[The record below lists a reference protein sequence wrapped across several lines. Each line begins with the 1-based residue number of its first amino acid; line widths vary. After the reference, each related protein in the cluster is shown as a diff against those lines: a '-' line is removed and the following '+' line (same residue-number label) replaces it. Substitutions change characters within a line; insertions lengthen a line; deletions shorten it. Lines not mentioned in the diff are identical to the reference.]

1 MRSRASAFALPG
13 RRVAS
18 TIRAFQ
24 RTETSMIRTNVA
36 TGTWIATALLMA
48 AAALPAVVSA
58 EEPTIDQQVQMI
70 RSLTEAQRQATMAA
84 NLELTDAEGTK
95 FWPLYREY
103 RNDMAKINDKF
114 VALIK
119 DYAENFE
126 AMTDEKAKVYTKD
139 YIQVQK
145 DRIDLKSKYVGKF
158 DKVLSPINTARVLQ
172 IETKLDSMI
181 DAGLAK
187 TIPLVTAQ
195 SQLQPKT
202 P

>member
-1 MRSRASAFALPG
+1 
-13 RRVAS
+13 
-18 TIRAFQ
+18 
-24 RTETSMIRTNVA
+24 MIRTNVA
-36 TGTWIATALLMA
+36 VGTWVAAALLMA
-48 AAALPAVVSA
+48 AAAALPTVVSAGEPAASA
-58 EEPTIDQQVQMI
+58 EEPTIDQQIQMI

-84 NLELTDAEGTK
+84 NLELTEAESTK

-114 VALIK
+114 VALVK
-119 DYAENFE
+119 DYAQNFE
-126 AMTDEKAKVYTKD
+126 AMTDAKAKAYTTD
-139 YIQVQK
+139 YLKVQK

-172 IETKLDSMI
+172 IETKLDVMI

-195 SQLQPKT
+195 PQPQPKT

>member
-1 MRSRASAFALPG
+1 
-13 RRVAS
+13 
-18 TIRAFQ
+18 
-24 RTETSMIRTNVA
+24 MIRTNVA

-84 NLELTDAEGTK
+84 NLELTDAEATK

-103 RNDMAKINDKF
+103 RNDMAKINDKL

-126 AMTDEKAKVYTKD
+126 AMTDEKAKAYTKD

>member
-1 MRSRASAFALPG
+1 
-13 RRVAS
+13 
-18 TIRAFQ
+18 
-24 RTETSMIRTNVA
+24 MIRTNVA
-36 TGTWIATALLMA
+36 VGTWIAAALLMA
-48 AAALPAVVSA
+48 AAAALPVVAGAQEPAKA
-58 EEPTIDQQVQMI
+58 EEPSIDQQIQMI

-84 NLELTDAEGTK
+84 NLELSEAEAAK

-103 RNDMAKINDKF
+103 RNDVAKINDKF

-119 DYAENFE
+119 DYAQNFE
-126 AMTDEKAKVYTKD
+126 AMTDAKAKAYTKN
-139 YIQVQK
+139 YLQVQK

-172 IETKLDSMI
+172 IETKLDVMI

-195 SQLQPKT
+195 PKT